1 MSHYAIVSTTII
13 IQLHRA
19 RVVSDTLLLNQD
31 GRPLRMLPPSTLTWQ
46 DAVKALW
53 LDKVVVIK
61 NHDDWFVRSQKLVL
75 PVPSI
80 VITKDYIM
88 PQLGVNFNRKM
99 VYLRDEY
106 TCQYC
111 GSEFSV
117 DDLTL
122 DHVVPKS
129 LGGKLDWDNVV
140 TACTSCNFMKGADL
154 VTPRKTPAQPNYW
167 EMARKARAHVKF
179 TMKDPAWAEYI
190 GVEYNEKAA

>member
-1 MSHYAIVSTTII
+1 M
-13 IQLHRA
+13 
-19 RVVSDTLLLNQD
+19 SDTLLLNQD

-53 LDKVVVIK
+53 LEKVVVIK
-61 NHDDWFVRSQKLVL
+61 NHDDWVVHSQKLVL

-80 VITKDYIM
+80 VMTKDYIS
-88 PQLGVNFNRKM
+88 PQVGVNFNRKM

-111 GSEFSV
+111 GSQFEV

-122 DHVVPKS
+122 DHVMPKCQ
-129 LGGKLDWDNVV
+129 GGKLEWENVV

-154 VTPRKTPAQPNYW
+154 VMPMKPPVQPNYW
-167 EMARKARAHVKF
+167 EMARKARDSIQF
-179 TMKDPAWAEYI
+179 NIRDPAWAEYI
-190 GVEYNEKAA
+190 GISLKEKAA

>member
-1 MSHYAIVSTTII
+1 M
-13 IQLHRA
+13 
-19 RVVSDTLLLNQD
+19 SDTLLLNQD
-31 GRPLRMLPPSTLTWQ
+31 GRPLRMLPPSTLSWQ

-61 NHDDWFVRSQKLVL
+61 NYNDWVVRSQKVVL

-80 VITKDYIM
+80 VMTKEYIL

-111 GSEFSV
+111 GCEFEV

-129 LGGKLDWDNVV
+129 QGGKLEWDNVV

-154 VTPRKTPAQPNYW
+154 MRPLNEPRQPNYW
-167 EMARKARAHVKF
+167 EMARKAREYVRF
-179 TMKDPAWAEYI
+179 SMKDPAWAEYI
-190 GVEYNEKAA
+190 GVEYSDDRAA